1 MVQSFQN
8 HFVKAE
14 LSTSCLLI
22 SDRHY
27 PTRRGIHYDLRANPT
42 SIVNA
47 YIGGQFNG
55 CGNSIIHSCK
65 LQRGI
70 FSRASNQNRG
80 IRSKLSFNGHKL
92 NQRVGANRK
101 RFLLFAWYNI
111 DYLKTSI
118 SSSSKDKIRPELRR
132 LQLAYE
138 FACHDH
144 FLVHNLF
151 NDLYIHITT
160 PCFRRMDQ
168 VRMVL
173 SRPLVISLDLS
184 AVITMPVTEV
194 LLLLRFSTIWFFT
207 ILYTDIFLS

>member
-1 MVQSFQN
+1 MQVISMVGVGLLLIKGHVNIDILLKSFMMVQSFQN

-101 RFLLFAWYNI
+101 RFLLFA
-111 DYLKTSI
+111 
-118 SSSSKDKIRPELRR
+118 
-132 LQLAYE
+132 
-138 FACHDH
+138 
-144 FLVHNLF
+144 
-151 NDLYIHITT
+151 
-160 PCFRRMDQ
+160 
-168 VRMVL
+168 
-173 SRPLVISLDLS
+173 
-184 AVITMPVTEV
+184 
-194 LLLLRFSTIWFFT
+194 
-207 ILYTDIFLS
+207 